1 MDEAAAAEALR
12 SFGAQSGLSQL
23 VEQYIWYCVV
33 GFALLFLR
41 DSVTNALAGIAMFI
55 GSDYDEN
62 MVCYIH
68 TNGSRRPARISKS
81 TLFSTSF
88 YLYEIK
94 DGKIEGGTLL
104 TVPNSELKSLRI
116 ERPLDTLQLT
126 GASHEPKRDRRE
138 DSHDGG

>member
-1 MDEAAAAEALR
+1 VDEAAAAEALR

-68 TNGSRRPARISKS
+68 TNGTRRPARITKT
-81 TLFSTSF
+81 TLLSTSF
-88 YLYEIK
+88 YLYVIK
-94 DGKIEGGTLL
+94 DGKITGGTLL

>member
-1 MDEAAAAEALR
+1 VDEAAAAEALR

-68 TNGSRRPARISKS
+68 TNGTRRPARITKT
-81 TLFSTSF
+81 TLLSTSF
-88 YLYEIK
+88 YLYVIK

>member
-41 DSVTNALAGIAMFI
+41 DSVTNALAGIAMFV

-62 MVCYIH
+62 MVCYIQ
-68 TNGSRRPARISKS
+68 TNGSRRPARITKT
-81 TLFSTSF
+81 TLLSTSF

-94 DGKIEGGTLL
+94 DGKIHGGTLL

-116 ERPLDTLQLT
+116 ERPLDML
-126 GASHEPKRDRRE
+126 
-138 DSHDGG
+138 HDIGD